1 MNFQPLQFINPEE
14 LKDLILENSQ
24 NKDFIVIDLRGDDF
38 ENGHIVNCI
47 NKPSELFAADDE
59 VDAVL
64 EEFKEKDLIVVHCFQ
79 SQQRGPTCATRLLAR
94 RSLMGPEDAPPPTT
108 PEICVLRGGWER
120 FAQLYSEDTRLCEG
134 TT

>member
-24 NKDFIVIDLRGDDF
+24 NKDFIVIDLRGD
-38 ENGHIVNCI
+38 
-47 NKPSELFAADDE
+47 
-59 VDAVL
+59 
-64 EEFKEKDLIVVHCFQ
+64 
-79 SQQRGPTCATRLLAR
+79 QRGPTCATRLLAR